1 MDEPDYI
8 IVGAGSAG
16 CVLAARLTEDE
27 SNNVTLLEAGRN
39 DKSVIIK
46 MPAALSMPMNTKR
59 FNWGFKSQPEPFVE
73 NRVMDCP
80 RGLCVGGSSSIN
92 GMVYVRGHARDF
104 DQWEA
109 HGATGWNYQ
118 SCLPYFRKAETWI
131 AGGDSYRGDD
141 GPLAV
146 SLGNEMRLNPLYK
159 AFIDSGQQ
167 AGYPVTHDYNGYQQE
182 GFGPMQMTV
191 DRGVRASTAHAYLRP
206 CENRP
211 NLRILTNALVNRI
224 VVRNQKAVGIE
235 YQRNG
240 KFFKLRAKKE
250 IIISCGS
257 IGSPVLLQ
265 RSGIGPKKI
274 LDNAGIKCVI
284 NLPGVGQNLQDHL
297 EIYFQHQ
304 CKEPI
309 SLNGKIGVIDKS
321 IIAASW
327 LFFKRG
333 LGATNHFESCAFIR
347 SNAGIEWPDIQY
359 HFLPGA
365 MRYDG
370 RAAFKGHGFQ
380 VHVGPTRPA
389 SRGHVH
395 IRSGKVSD
403 SPLIFF
409 NYLAEESDKKTFRQ
423 CIHLTRDIFS
433 QPAMSKY
440 CGVEIQPGCSVKSDE
455 DIDAWVRRNCESAY
469 HPSCTCRIGSDED
482 SGAVLDN
489 ECRVKGLEC
498 LRIVDSSVFPVITN
512 GNINAPTIMVA
523 ERVADMIKGI
533 EMSEQRKEKVWID
546 PNWEIQQ
553 RAGHSPPT
561 RAESRIPNE

>member
-1 MDEPDYI
+1 MLDEPDYI

-27 SNNVTLLEAGRN
+27 SNNVVLLEAGGN
-39 DKSVIIK
+39 DRSVTIK
-46 MPAALSMPMNTKR
+46 MPTALSIPMNTKR

-73 NRVMDCP
+73 NRIMDCP
-80 RGLCVGGSSSIN
+80 RGFCIGGSSSIN

-109 HGATGWNYQ
+109 QGATGWNYQ

-131 AGGDSYRGDD
+131 GGGDSYRGGD

-146 SLGNEMRLNPLYK
+146 CLGNEMRLNPLYK
-159 AFIDSGQQ
+159 AFIESGQQ
-167 AGYPVTHDYNGYQQE
+167 AGYPITHDYNGYQQE

-206 CENRP
+206 TENRP
-211 NLRILTNALVNRI
+211 NLKVVSNALVNRI
-224 VVRNQKAVGIE
+224 IVRNRKAVGIE
-235 YQRNG
+235 YQRKGELFN
-240 KFFKLRAKKE
+240 LTAKQE

-274 LDNAGIKCVI
+274 LDNVGIKCVM

-309 SLNGKIGVIDKS
+309 TLNGKIGVIDKT
-321 IIAASW
+321 IIAANW
-327 LFFKRG
+327 LLFKKG

-347 SNAGIEWPDIQY
+347 SDAGVEWPDIQY

-389 SRGHVH
+389 SRGHVR
-395 IRSGKVSD
+395 IRSRKPSD
-403 SPLIFF
+403 SPLISF
-409 NYLAEESDKKTFRQ
+409 NYLSEESDKKTFRQ
-423 CIHLTRDIFS
+423 CIHLTREIFT

-440 CGVEIQPGCSVKSDE
+440 CGVEIQPGRSVKTDD
-455 DIDAWVRRNCESAY
+455 DIDSWVRRNCESAY
-469 HPSCTCRIGSDED
+469 HPSCTCRIGLDED
-482 SGAVLDN
+482 SGAVLDS
-489 ECRVKGLEC
+489 ECRVKGLES
-498 LRIVDSSVFPVITN
+498 LRVVDSSVFPVITN

-533 EMSEQRKEKVWID
+533 EMSSQMKEQVWID
-546 PNWEIQQ
+546 HNWKTQQ
-553 RAGHSPPT
+553 RTEHSPST
-561 RAESRIPNE
+561 TTE